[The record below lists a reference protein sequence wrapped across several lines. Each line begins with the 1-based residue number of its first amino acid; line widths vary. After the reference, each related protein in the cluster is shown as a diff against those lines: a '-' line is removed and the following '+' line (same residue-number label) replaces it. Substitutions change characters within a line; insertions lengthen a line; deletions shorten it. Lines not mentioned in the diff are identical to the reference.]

1 MVAKHRTITLVC
13 AVVVPV
19 GLRRA
24 QCSVLH
30 SSKPADKLLC
40 SPLRHTATPGISQFT
55 FGCPALCH
63 RYKKNKG
70 LKFIGNDLTG

>member
-1 MVAKHRTITLVC
+1 MVANHITSTLVC

-40 SPLRHTATPGISQFT
+40 SPLRHMATPGISQLT

-63 RYKKNKG
+63 KYKKNKG
-70 LKFIGNDLTG
+70 LKFIGNYLTG